1 MKPHQPREDRAM
13 FGLGLMAVA
22 VALFTSIDTSAKWLI
37 LSGLPIMQVVFVR
50 YAGHFIAALIMFIPR
65 EGLSAFRAVHP
76 GLQFLRAIFLLLS
89 TAFNFAALKYLP
101 ITVTTAIYFAS
112 PILITILSVLFLGE
126 RIGLK
131 RVLAILVGF
140 GGVLIVVAP
149 WGATFHPAMFLSLT
163 ALCCASGYFVMTRKL
178 AGVEANSTSQLWA
191 AGIATLALMPFGI
204 PGWVWPDSVTGW
216 FVLTFIGLFAAVGH
230 AFAVTAHR
238 YADASS
244 LAPVTYMQAI
254 YATFAGLVVFGNIPG
269 WNTAIGTAVIIASGI
284 YIWQRE
290 RALSKRPTPPI
301 P

>member
-1 MKPHQPREDRAM
+1 M
-13 FGLGLMAVA
+13 FGLGLMCVA
-22 VALFTSIDTSAKWLI
+22 VAMFTSIDTSAKWLI

-50 YAGHFIAALIMFIPR
+50 YAGHFIAALFMFIPR

-131 RVLAILVGF
+131 RILAILVGF
-140 GGVLIVVAP
+140 GGVMIVVAP
-149 WGATFHPAMFLSLT
+149 WGAAFHPAMFLSLS

-191 AGIATLALMPFGI
+191 SGIATLALLPFGL
-204 PGWVWPDSVTGW
+204 PGWVWPDSITGW
-216 FVLTFIGLFAAVGH
+216 LVLSFIGLFAAVGH

-254 YATFAGLVVFGNIPG
+254 YATFAGLVVFGNVPG
-269 WNTAIGTAVIIASGI
+269 WNTAVGTAIIIASGI

-290 RALSKRPTPPI
+290 RALSKRTTPPI